1 MYVFS
6 IDMSI
11 FKYRFFLLHYWTY
24 YFRDYHFVL
33 CDGVTCMKD
42 IFFRRLVL
50 AKVTIISM
58 VLEPI
63 GNIFSLA
70 HSWPSSLGRIN
81 FPWKLLCFSSYLI
94 CCSFSVCFT
103 TLPQCSLLKLSLG
116 TLSFAC
122 CTLPLDNLIS
132 NQALIT
138 VYIEIYSCIPCI
150 PPYLYLHPW
159 LSGSQNHVYCNM
171 FITF

>member
-1 MYVFS
+1 
-6 IDMSI
+6 MSI

-42 IFFRRLVL
+42 IFFHRLVL

-81 FPWKLLCFSSYLI
+81 FPWKLLCFSLLVPYLQKNTHCRARRFGQEEKLKKI
-94 CCSFSVCFT
+94 IFWKPSEQHLLGLLWAVT
-103 TLPQCSLLKLSLG
+103 WAWSLQHRNHGAQDTHQETSW
-116 TLSFAC
+116 
-122 CTLPLDNLIS
+122 D
-132 NQALIT
+132 LIT
-138 VYIEIYSCIPCI
+138 VHSGLLMEHALGITGSC
-150 PPYLYLHPW
+150 Y
-159 LSGSQNHVYCNM
+159 
-171 FITF
+171 